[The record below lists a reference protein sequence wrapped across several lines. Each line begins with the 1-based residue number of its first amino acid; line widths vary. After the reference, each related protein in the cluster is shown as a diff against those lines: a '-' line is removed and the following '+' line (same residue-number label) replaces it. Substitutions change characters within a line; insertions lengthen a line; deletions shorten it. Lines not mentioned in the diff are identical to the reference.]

1 VAFIYVEVY
10 MAAGDSGVSICSD
23 ALLMLGAK
31 PITSFTEG
39 TDEASVCDR
48 LYPDIRDQ
56 ALMIY
61 PWSFSFKK
69 TQLARLVT
77 TPTNEFKYE
86 YQMPADRLGA
96 PRAVYN
102 SSGLNEVPIV
112 AYRIMGSKLL
122 TNEEIIYVDY
132 QYYTPETE
140 MPVWFI
146 QLLKYLTA
154 WHISIPITDQTEK
167 AAYWQSV
174 AVGSPGENGRGG
186 YMRTAMNIDGQNQPA
201 NSIKDFSLISVR
213 G

>member
-1 VAFIYVEVY
+1 
-10 MAAGDSGVSICSD
+10 MAGGNSALSICSD

-31 PITSFTEG
+31 PISSFTEG

-56 ALMIY
+56 ALMVY

-77 TPTNEFKYE
+77 TPTNEYKYE

-102 SSGLNEVPIV
+102 SAGTRDIPIT

-122 TNEEIIYVDY
+122 TNEEVIYVDY
-132 QYYTPETE
+132 QYSVPESE

-154 WHISIPITDQTEK
+154 AHIAYPITDQLDK
-167 AAYWQSV
+167 ADYWRV
-174 AVGSPGENGRGG
+174 TAVGTPGENNRGG
-186 YMRTAMNIDGQNQPA
+186 YMRTAMNIDGMNQPV
-201 NSIKDFSLISVR
+201 NSIKDFSLTLVR
-213 G
+213 N

>member
-1 VAFIYVEVY
+1 
-10 MAAGDSGVSICSD
+10 MAAGDSGLSICSD

-31 PITSFTEG
+31 PISSFTEG

-56 ALMIY
+56 TLMVY

-69 TQLARLVT
+69 VQLARLVT

-96 PRAVYN
+96 PRAVYASN
-102 SSGLNEVPIV
+102 AVGANITFD
-112 AYRIMGSKLL
+112 YRIMGSKLL
-122 TNEEIIYVDY
+122 SNEEQIYVDY
-132 QYYTPETE
+132 QYYVPETE
-140 MPVWFI
+140 MPVWFV
-146 QLLKYLTA
+146 QLLKYMVA
-154 WHISIPITDQTEK
+154 WHVALPITDQVDKTQ
-167 AAYWQSV
+167 YWQSV

-186 YMRTAMNIDGQNQPA
+186 YMRTAMNIDGQNQPT

>member
-1 VAFIYVEVY
+1 
-10 MAAGDSGVSICSD
+10 MAAGDSALSICSD
-23 ALLMLGAK
+23 SLLMLGAK
-31 PITSFTEG
+31 PISSFNEG
-39 TDEASVCDR
+39 TDEASVCDA
-48 LYPDIRDQ
+48 LYPNIRDQ

-69 TQLARLVT
+69 VQLARLVT

-86 YQMPADRLGA
+86 YQMPSDRIGA

-102 SSGLNEVPIV
+102 SNAVDTYPIQ

-122 TNEEIIYVDY
+122 TNEESIYVDY
-132 QYYTPETE
+132 QYSVTE
-140 MPVWFI
+140 SELPVWFV

-167 AAYWQSV
+167 AQYWQSV
-174 AVGSPGENGRGG
+174 AVGSPGENNRGG
-186 YMRTAMNIDGQNQPA
+186 YMRTCMNIDGQSQPV
-201 NSIKDFSLISVR
+201 NSIKDFSLIAVR